1 MKVVVYKTPGQKDLF
16 LYVAEEDGLSRV
28 PEPLLQKFK
37 MPEIAMTFDL
47 HDART
52 LAREDPK
59 KVLRNI
65 KKAGFHLQLPPAEN
79 KW

>member
-28 PEPLLQKFK
+28 PDPLLEKFK
-37 MPEIAMTFDL
+37 TPEVALTFDL
-47 HDART
+47 HDERF

-59 KVLRNI
+59 RVLQNI
-65 KKAGFHLQLPPAEN
+65 KKEGFHLQMPPAEN
-79 KW
+79 EW